1 MLNLNK
7 KDTQVSKNGY
17 DSSNFE
23 FRILDE
29 SALKDVKGL
38 QSEILDELGPEQ
50 TFITEN
56 TDEDFKGY
64 LSGKKGKILGV
75 YDKENGKLFG
85 MVILKS
91 SYVPDVSFDHIGDK
105 NINCMGGLLVH
116 KDYRGHSIG
125 SILISKMKEMTTDTS
140 DFVAYVDAQNPKSYI
155 QFLKNGFGISHAYYD
170 PEFQSPSYALV
181 FTQDDDFKNN
191 LYYPQKYPS
200 SDILTFKKIEK
211 ILFIKRVKEK
221 SRKYFLQ
228 KDQRGIFYPFKNAF
242 ERN

>member
-17 DSSNFE
+17 DSSKFE

-105 NINCMGGLLVH
+105 NIYCIGGLLVH

-125 SILISKMKEMTTDTS
+125 SILISKMKEKYSFSTVYMFHS
-140 DFVAYVDAQNPKSYI
+140 EFVLLLFLCTLSKRLVDY
-155 QFLKNGFGISHAYYD
+155 F
-170 PEFQSPSYALV
+170 V
-181 FTQDDDFKNN
+181 V
-191 LYYPQKYPS
+191 S
-200 SDILTFKKIEK
+200 SMK
-211 ILFIKRVKEK
+211 
-221 SRKYFLQ
+221 
-228 KDQRGIFYPFKNAF
+228 
-242 ERN
+242 